1 MFVLVKIDQPF
12 AIFSTGLFAF
22 NDINLNLLM
31 KSLISQSES
40 SFLEQIQSNSNLS
53 SASISALKTWMK
65 EFLPEQSSTS
75 LEKF

>member
-40 SFLEQIQSNSNLS
+40 TFLEQTQRVIQIFLS
-53 SASISALKTWMK
+53 LA
-65 EFLPEQSSTS
+65 FLH
-75 LEKF
+75 